1 LSPLDAWV
9 PRSGSIGAYIHV
21 PFCTKRCGYCSFNT
35 APDSPGAVARF
46 LPALLGEMDLVA
58 RAQWAGAVDLRS
70 VFLGGGTPSLLP
82 AEAMAE
88 ILDRLRARF
97 GIEAGAEITV
107 ECNPESVSLERLSGY
122 RRAGVTRI
130 SLGVQSLDDRILPT
144 LDRLHTAA
152 QARRAFDAARAA
164 GFEDVSVDLIYGL
177 PALDVATWEET
188 VKGALGWAPDHL
200 SAYAL
205 TLDEGSLWHAAA
217 SVGRAAGRRGAG
229 APPSEASEIQDRA
242 AGRRGAGAPPSE
254 ASEIQDRAAGRRG
267 AGAPPSEASEIQD
280 RAAGRRGA
288 GAPPSE
294 ASEIHDRA
302 AGRRGA
308 GAPPSEASEIPVT
321 LPPEDT
327 VTAQYTRLTQLAGE
341 AGFEHYEISNYARP
355 GHRSTHNQIY
365 WRAEEYLGLGPGA
378 CGFLGDV
385 RYGNVKPVERYGAM
399 VAGGE
404 PPVGTHETLT
414 ARQRLAERLIL
425 GLRLGDGVPAAWLE
439 ERVALGPARLQATL
453 AAWRERGLLGEQDG
467 RVHLTE
473 AGFLLSDA
481 LFIDLL

>member
-1 LSPLDAWV
+1 MSTLESWA
-9 PRSGSIGAYIHV
+9 PRARSIGAYLHV

-35 APDSPGAVARF
+35 APESPGALARF

-58 RAQWAGAVDLRS
+58 RAPWAGAVDLRS
-70 VFLGGGTPSLLP
+70 VFVGGGTPSLLP

-88 ILDRLRARF
+88 ILERLRARF

-107 ECNPESVSLERLSGY
+107 ECNPESVSVERLSGY

-130 SLGVQSLDDRILPT
+130 SLGVQSLDDRILPV

-152 QARRAFDAARAA
+152 QACRAFDAARVA
-164 GFEDVSVDLIYGL
+164 GFEDVSVDLMYGL
-177 PALDVATWEET
+177 PALDLATWEET
-188 VKGALGWAPDHL
+188 VKGALGWGPDHL

-205 TLDEGSLWHAAA
+205 TLDEGSLWHSGAVRTPA
-217 SVGRAAGRRGAG
+217 GRAAGRRGAG

-242 AGRRGAGAPPSE
+242 AGPRGAGAPPSE
-254 ASEIQDRAAGRRG
+254 ASEGPI
-267 AGAPPSEASEIQD
+267 I
-280 RAAGRRGA
+280 
-288 GAPPSE
+288 
-294 ASEIHDRA
+294 
-302 AGRRGA
+302 
-308 GAPPSEASEIPVT
+308 

-327 VTAQYTRLTQLAGE
+327 VTAQYTRLTELAAE
-341 AGFEHYEISNYARP
+341 AGFEHYEVSNYARP

-399 VAGGE
+399 VAAGE

-414 ARQRLAERLIL
+414 PRQRLAERLIL
-425 GLRLGDGVPAAWLE
+425 GLRLGDGVPAAWLD
-439 ERVALGPARLQATL
+439 ERAALGPARLHAAL
-453 AAWRERGLLGEQDG
+453 AAWRERGHLGERDG
-467 RVHLTE
+467 RVRLTE

-481 LFIDLL
+481 LFIELL